1 VSARSISD
9 SAVQILGQRDDPR
22 IRLQSLLE
30 QEYVATDAGLYGSGT
45 QALTVA
51 LREACSRV
59 GASTTVALPAFACF
73 DVASA
78 AIGADSTVSFYDVDP
93 DTLGPDFDSLERT
106 VQAGALVIV
115 IAPLYGVPVDWS
127 AIALLAARHGA
138 ITIEDAA
145 QGRGARWRGHRL
157 GALGDL
163 STLSFGRAKGW
174 TGGAGGALLDRS
186 GAGRADASNATT
198 FTDEAGRVVAL
209 AAQWALGRP
218 QLYGVARLIP
228 GLGLGRTVYRAPKPI
243 TAITRVAAAALLS
256 TYASAMHE
264 DGTRRANA
272 GYLLEAM
279 ERNNR
284 VRTAHVQRE
293 NQAGFLRLP
302 VRVSGGMAG
311 LASRATS
318 LGIAP
323 SYPNPIA
330 ELDEIL
336 SRRVGP
342 ELIWPGAQAL
352 AQELITLPT
361 HSRMSRV
368 ELEEVIR
375 VVCGR

>member
-1 VSARSISD
+1 M
-9 SAVQILGQRDDPR
+9 
-22 IRLQSLLE
+22 
-30 QEYVATDAGLYGSGT
+30 
-45 QALTVA
+45 
-51 LREACSRV
+51 
-59 GASTTVALPAFACF
+59 ALPAFACY
-73 DVASA
+73 DVASS

-93 DTLGPDFDSLERT
+93 ETLGPDFDSLERT
-106 VQAGALVIV
+106 VRAGALVIV

-138 ITIEDAA
+138 VTIEDAA

-174 TGGAGGALLDRS
+174 TGGSGGALLYRS
-186 GAGRADASNATT
+186 AGGRADTSNATT
-198 FTDEAGRVVAL
+198 FTDEAELALAL

-228 GLGLGRTVYRAPKPI
+228 GLRLGQTVYRAPKRI

-256 TYASAMHE
+256 SYASAMHE

-279 ERNNR
+279 SGSSR
-284 VRTAHVQRE
+284 VRTAHVPRE

-302 VRVSGGMAG
+302 VRVAGGMAG

-342 ELIWPGAQAL
+342 ESIWPGAQAL

-361 HSRMSRV
+361 HSRMSRL